1 MAASGDSIQNLD
13 LREVVD
19 HLGAGLLIFDSKDNL
34 LLDNPS
40 VRRILGAHLV
50 LIRSEGWSA
59 FAMLIDAS
67 PGPRLDASEL
77 RNATQRDGTP
87 MRFSIMLA
95 GTYMPCWAASF
106 KAQNGETLTQI
117 VIDNPDW
124 TALTELMSAF
134 RSEAQSAITNTD
146 GHANFVRQILK
157 KPKAGS
163 SVEDLGKRSMGMID
177 LISNEM
183 HHLQLFLD
191 MLHRLEIIRTG
202 QLADQVAQSRTRID
216 FEDFFEDFLEE
227 LSEEALLDP
236 TIDPEE
242 YRSRLHTD
250 VAEDILVDAP
260 RVMLRS
266 ILRDLMRNAFIYSEP
281 PSPVHVQVIHASQ
294 GRLVEFAISDEGCG
308 VRQKERPRVFEPFQ
322 RARQPHVM
330 REHGHG
336 LSLYL
341 AKAEVEALGGRMWYD
356 SEEGVGSTFRFK
368 IPAYQKQG

>member
-1 MAASGDSIQNLD
+1 MAGSGDSIQNLD
-13 LREVVD
+13 LRDVVD
-19 HLGAGLLIFDSKDNL
+19 HLGAGLLIFDSQDNL
-34 LLDNPS
+34 LIDNS
-40 VRRILGAHLV
+40 AARRILGTHLV

-59 FAMLIDAS
+59 IAMLIDSS
-67 PGPRLDASEL
+67 PGEHPDANEI
-77 RNATQRDGTP
+77 RNISQREGTP
-87 MRFSIMLA
+87 IRFSILLS
-95 GTYMPCWAASF
+95 GIYMPCWAASF
-106 KAQNGETLTQI
+106 KSENGETLTQI

-134 RSEAQSAITNTD
+134 RSEARNAITNTD

-163 SVEDLGKRSMGMID
+163 SVEDLAKRSMGMID

-183 HHLQLFLD
+183 HRLQIFLD

-202 QLADQVAQSRTRID
+202 QLGDHIEQSRTRID
-216 FEDFFEDFLEE
+216 FEDFFEDLLEE
-227 LSEEALLDP
+227 LGEEALLDP

-250 VAEDILVDAP
+250 IAEDIYVYAP
-260 RVMLRS
+260 RAMLRS

-281 PSPVHVQVIHASQ
+281 PSPVNIEVAPASQ
-294 GRLVEFAISDEGCG
+294 GRHIEFAISDEGCG
-308 VRQKERPRVFEPFQ
+308 VRQKERARVFEPFQ
-322 RARQPHVM
+322 RARQPHVI

-341 AKAEVEALGGRMWYD
+341 TKAEVEALDGRMWYE
-356 SEEGVGSTFRFK
+356 SEEGVGSTFYFK
-368 IPAYQKQG
+368 IPAHQKDD